1 MRITNDHKYGHLVTY
16 KFCEPGMR
24 KRRESLFPKIPK
36 TIYDIPELM
45 KQAPNEISSIYQGLL
60 RLPDRTP
67 IGVLMY
73 DKRLFNILKRKKHL
87 AYDGTFFVVPSPFY
101 QLWNLFFIQGNQYFP
116 AVSVLFT
123 GKHTDMYRSFWR
135 KMKQNDQLGPDF
147 LPDSIGGDMEL
158 AAQIATE
165 EEMIGLLLSFC
176 AFHYS
181 QANIHNSQKHGLSN
195 AYKTNNDYHT
205 WLKLILA
212 VNMLP
217 SGMITYAF
225 RYLLSQEIKFEKK
238 ADQMNFKNF
247 KKYVA
252 KQWANPKKMKPE
264 NLTCFKREQSCNN
277 GPECFNGFLRREVQV
292 QHCNIWTFMV
302 IFKRILR
309 FEYKQYQRLV
319 THGEGKVT
327 RGRKNH
333 TENNIKNRRTAE
345 NELVKGKI
353 SWLVFLQRVSHT
365 NDSMVA
371 RLEEDFRQNGDEVD
385 DPRVQLDTNH
395 NNDSLCARCN
405 IEIDRH
411 EK

>member
-1 MRITNDHKYGHLVTY
+1 MRITTDHKYGHLVTY

-24 KRRESLFPKIPK
+24 KKRESLFPKIPK

-87 AYDGTFFVVPSPFY
+87 AYDGTFFIVPSPFY

-195 AYKTNNDYHT
+195 AYKTNNEYHT

-212 VNMLP
+212 VNMKQQ
-217 SGMITYAF
+217 TYLDNVIRF
-225 RYLLSQEIKFEKK
+225 QT
-238 ADQMNFKNF
+238 
-247 KKYVA
+247 
-252 KQWANPKKMKPE
+252 KPD
-264 NLTCFKREQSCNN
+264 T
-277 GPECFNGFLRREVQV
+277 LRGQ
-292 QHCNIWTFMV
+292 IAAS
-302 IFKRILR
+302 
-309 FEYKQYQRLV
+309 
-319 THGEGKVT
+319 KVT
-327 RGRKNH
+327 SMLEKQ
-333 TENNIKNRRTAE
+333 KFVNRH
-345 NELVKGKI
+345 KK
-353 SWLVFLQRVSHT
+353 F
-365 NDSMVA
+365 
-371 RLEEDFRQNGDEVD
+371 
-385 DPRVQLDTNH
+385 
-395 NNDSLCARCN
+395 
-405 IEIDRH
+405 
-411 EK
+411 